1 MLSETFRSIITA
13 ARNVFRNWQSLLLMA
28 AVYASL
34 LALVYWFVSI
44 REATL
49 VQVTLTFALA
59 VIAPLLFFILQ
70 AMIASGTASQPG
82 SSASQPLKEGAV
94 ETEPL
99 TAVLLLKRSL
109 SSFWKLILISLPL
122 IAVAILIAYLL
133 SRAQNRFGLT
143 VNEPGL
149 TASHALAAAPNKP
162 PARPINWRVALF
174 STLRYLSFGLF
185 LPLAAIHLWLAT
197 VHDGLGGAVRKIAAL
212 LARAFAP
219 QSVLIYV
226 IGFLVFAV
234 VPYFLLFRTT
244 QSSRAWLE
252 LSLLVARLAAVFA
265 LTLFGWTITVRALA
279 RFSSSSP
286 AQPTNEAA

>member
-49 VQVTLTFALA
+49 VQVVLTFALA

-70 AMIASGTASQPG
+70 AMIAAG
-82 SSASQPLKEGAV
+82 SASRPANEGG
-94 ETEPL
+94 ETEQV
-99 TAVLLLKRSL
+99 TAAVLLKRSL

-122 IAVAILIAYLL
+122 IAVAILIAYAL

-149 TASHALAAAPNKP
+149 TPSHALAAAPNKP

-226 IGFLVFAV
+226 VGFLVFAV
-234 VPYFLLFRTT
+234 VPYFLLFKTT

-286 AQPTNEAA
+286 AQPTNEAV